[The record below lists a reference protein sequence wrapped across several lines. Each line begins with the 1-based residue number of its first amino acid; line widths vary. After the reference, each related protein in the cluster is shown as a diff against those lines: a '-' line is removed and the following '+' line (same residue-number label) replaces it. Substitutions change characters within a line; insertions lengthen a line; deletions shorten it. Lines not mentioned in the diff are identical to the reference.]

1 MGGLATDYCVKY
13 TVLDALDKNFKA
25 ILLMDATKGVDSNPC
40 DVRKAVAEM
49 AKKGAEKATLKD
61 IE

>member
-1 MGGLATDYCVKY
+1 
-13 TVLDALDKNFKA
+13 
-25 ILLMDATKGVDSNPC
+25 MDATKGVDSNPC